1 MEDFI
6 TSQTFSTSF
15 IIIKLF
21 ATIAFI
27 AHWTACWF
35 YYISYEDSFV
45 YADVWIKQ
53 GFIIDESLF
62 DIYTTSLYWAF
73 TTMTTVGYGDIIPK
87 TSNEKIY
94 SMASMILA
102 CGIFAYTVG
111 SVGGIIS
118 KQNSEENLFR
128 ERSIAVNRYM
138 KKKYL
143 PFDLQFRVRRYLEY
157 VWEN

>member
-1 MEDFI
+1 
-6 TSQTFSTSF
+6 
-15 IIIKLF
+15 
-21 ATIAFI
+21 
-27 AHWTACWF
+27 
-35 YYISYEDSFV
+35 
-45 YADVWIKQ
+45 
-53 GFIIDESLF
+53 
-62 DIYTTSLYWAF
+62 
-73 TTMTTVGYGDIIPK
+73 MTTVGYGDIIPK

-118 KQNSEENLFR
+118 KQNSEANLFR

-138 KKKYL
+138 KKKLL
-143 PFDLQFRVRRYLEY
+143 PYDLQFRVRRYLEY